1 SRDDDEFFPRDGGG
15 LACGRPDLLATLP
28 RGAVMSTP
36 IKPPDGTG
44 GATGPE
50 APESASVADAEAFEA
65 TAKAAAGGT
74 DEVGG
79 ATSTSGAAGPEAI
92 AADLQAGRIDLEEA
106 VTRLVDRAVQSGM
119 ASGLSE

>member
-1 SRDDDEFFPRDGGG
+1 
-15 LACGRPDLLATLP
+15 
-28 RGAVMSTP
+28 MSTP

-50 APESASVADAEAFEA
+50 APESASVADTEAFEA
-65 TAKAAAGGT
+65 TTKAATMGT

-79 ATSTSGAAGPEAI
+79 ATSTAAAAGPEAI

-119 ASGLSE
+119 AAGLTDAGRAGLEAHLRRALADDPALGALQRDLDG